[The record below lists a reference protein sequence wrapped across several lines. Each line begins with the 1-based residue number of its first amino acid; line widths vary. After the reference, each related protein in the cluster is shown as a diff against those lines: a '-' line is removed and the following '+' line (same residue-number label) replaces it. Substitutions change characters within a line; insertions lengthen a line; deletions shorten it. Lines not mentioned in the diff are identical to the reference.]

1 MLGDLMLV
9 LTRAG
14 RVTEAGRILKKL
26 DAEQTEIVGVPDVKV
41 VQGLFD
47 VALLSQ
53 KTPVCTVGGAEV
65 ASLSPDRGGGGQ
77 GGGDV

>member
-14 RVTEAGRILKKL
+14 EVSQAARVLRKL
-26 DAEQTEIVGVPDVKV
+26 DAEQTEIVGVPDVRA

-47 VALLSQ
+47 MALVHQ
-53 KTPVCTVGGAEV
+53 QTPVCTVSGGTRVGESGLRRRELGA
-65 ASLSPDRGGGGQ
+65 P
-77 GGGDV
+77 GD